1 MIAIIEP
8 ETDFAE
14 ISQTILQEIIEITN
28 LINLIDKKFK
38 ENISSVLNDNENDDC
53 EE

>member
-8 ETDFAE
+8 ETDFIE

-28 LINLIDKKFK
+28 LINVIDKKFK
-38 ENISSVLNDNENDDC
+38 ENISSVLNDNDNDDY